1 MNASLT
7 ATLDQDIYF
16 KKLVPLRYRG
26 RILRFRVAQDLF
38 GSLEVDVGTK
48 LLLRTLVEATPSS
61 RGSIFRREGAFSY
74 RRPPPR
80 RRA

>member
-1 MNASLT
+1 MNASLS

-16 KKLVPLRYRG
+16 KNLVPLRYRG
-26 RILRFRVAQDLF
+26 HTLRFRVAQDPF
-38 GSLEVDVGTK
+38 SSFEVDVGTK
-48 LLLRTLVEATPSS
+48 LLLRTLVQATPSS
-61 RGSIFRREGAFSY
+61 WGSVFRREGAFSY